1 LYFPVWSVDCD
12 LKSRAQI
19 ALRPSHG
26 YIEVLTDASTIT
38 KPKVLLATTCRW
50 LSTARLAVALT
61 NAGCTVE
68 AVCPPR
74 QPVRKTSVLQRA
86 YTYHGLAP
94 LASFADA
101 IATAKPDLI
110 IPSDDLATRHLHDLY
125 YGAQKEGESGV
136 QLRALIERSLG
147 APSSFPVTYGRTA
160 FMELAREEGIRVPK
174 TAVIANLADLRK
186 WTDSMGLPAV
196 LKANG
201 TSGGEGV
208 RVVHTMEEAERAFR
222 RLQAPPML
230 ARVAKWALIDQ
241 DMTLV
246 WPAILRRRSVVNAQT
261 FVPGR
266 EATSLAACWKGKVLA
281 SNHFEVLSKQDASGP
296 ATVMRM
302 VDNPE
307 MAATAEKMAR
317 RLHLSG
323 LHGFDFMLER
333 ETGNAY
339 LIEINA
345 RATQIGHLAL
355 GPGRDLPAALY
366 AAVTGNIVRP
376 APKLTEKDT
385 IALFPQEWLRNPE
398 SPFLRSGYHD
408 VPWEEPDLVRSCI
421 QKSRKWTFW
430 KKPHQKWIQVFSGD
444 HLPRL

>member
-1 LYFPVWSVDCD
+1 VL
-12 LKSRAQI
+12 I
-19 ALRPSHG
+19 ATS
-26 YIEVLTDASTIT
+26 
-38 KPKVLLATTCRW
+38 CRW

-61 NAGCTVE
+61 NAGFVVE

-74 QPVRKTSVLQRA
+74 HPVRKTSVLQRA
-86 YTYHGLAP
+86 HTYHGLAP

-101 IATAKPDLI
+101 ITATKPDLI

-125 YGAQKEGESGV
+125 YRAQRHGESGA

-147 APSSFPVTYGRTA
+147 APASFPVTYGRTA

-174 TAVIANLADLRK
+174 TAVIANLADLKK
-186 WTDSMGLPAV
+186 WIDSNGLPTV

-208 RVVHTMEEAERAFR
+208 RVVHTWEEAERAFR

-230 ARVAKWALIDQ
+230 ARVAKWALVDQ

-246 WPAILRRRSVVNAQT
+246 WPALLRRRAVVNAQT

-266 EATSLAACWKGKVLA
+266 EATSLAACWNGTVLG
-281 SNHFEVLSKQDASGP
+281 SLHFEVLGKQDSSGP
-296 ATVMRM
+296 ATVMRL
-302 VDNPE
+302 VENPE
-307 MAATAEKMAR
+307 MSAAAEKMAR
-317 RLHLSG
+317 RLNLSG
-323 LHGFDFMLER
+323 LHGFDYMLEK

-345 RATQIGHLAL
+345 RATQVGHLAL

-366 AAVTGNIVRP
+366 AAVTGNLLQP
-376 APKLTEKDT
+376 AQKLTEKDT
-385 IALFPQEWLRNPE
+385 IALFPQEWLRNPK

-408 VPWEEPDLVRSCI
+408 VPWDEPELVRTCI
-421 QKSRKWTFW
+421 RRSRKWTIW
-430 KKPHQKWIQVFSGD
+430 KPHQKWMQVFSGD

>member
-1 LYFPVWSVDCD
+1 MLVV
-12 LKSRAQI
+12 
-19 ALRPSHG
+19 
-26 YIEVLTDASTIT
+26 
-38 KPKVLLATTCRW
+38 TTCRW

-74 QPVRKTSVLQRA
+74 HPVRKTSVLQRA
-86 YTYHGLAP
+86 HTYHGLVP

-101 IATAKPDLI
+101 IATSKPDLI

-125 YGAQKEGESGV
+125 RRAQKDGDSGAP
-136 QLRALIERSLG
+136 LRALIERSLG
-147 APSSFPVTYGRTA
+147 APASFPVTYGRTA

-174 TAVIANLADLRK
+174 TAVVANLADLRK
-186 WTDSMGLPAV
+186 WADSMGLPAV

-208 RVVHTMEEAERAFR
+208 RVVHTLEEAERAFR
-222 RLQAPPML
+222 RLQAPPLL
-230 ARVAKWALIDQ
+230 ARVAKWVIVDQ

-246 WPAILRRRSVVNAQT
+246 WPALLRRRSVVNAQT

-266 EATSLAACWKGKVLA
+266 EATSLAACWKGTILA
-281 SNHFEVLSKQDASGP
+281 SLHFEVLGKQESSGP
-296 ATVMRM
+296 ATVMRL
-302 VDNPE
+302 VENPE
-307 MAATAEKMAR
+307 MAAAAEKMVR
-317 RLHLSG
+317 RLNLSG
-323 LHGFDFMLER
+323 LHGFDYMLEK

-345 RATQIGHLAL
+345 RATQVGHLAL

-366 AAVTGNIVRP
+366 AAVTGNLVQP
-376 APKLTEKDT
+376 AQKLTEKDT
-385 IALFPQEWLRNPE
+385 IALFPQEWLRNPK
-398 SPFLRSGYHD
+398 SPFLISGYHD

-421 QKSRKWTFW
+421 KKSRKWTAW
-430 KKPHQKWIQVFSGD
+430 KKPHQKWMQVFSGD